1 MPATHR
7 PAARVGPRT
16 GRRIAT
22 LAWALGVAALAFIW
36 IFPLLWACATSL
48 RAPGQLGGQIASL
61 WVQHPTLANFKEAWS
76 DAPFLRLY
84 YNTAVVVFGILGVQ
98 LVTITLAAYAFAR
111 LEFPGRDLLFR
122 LFLLQLMVAP
132 SALIL
137 PNFVTIRTLG
147 LVNTRLGIML
157 PYFASAF
164 GTFLLRQAFRGVPQ
178 ELEDAAAIDGCNS
191 LQTIWNVFVPLARP
205 TLLAFA
211 IVSIVYHY
219 NEFLWPL
226 IITDT
231 DAARTVT
238 VGLASFTQSAE
249 SGAQWNLIAAGTV
262 IVILPLLVVFVLFQR
277 KFVESFMYSGL
288 KG

>member
-1 MPATHR
+1 MTILR
-7 PAARVGPRT
+7 SRRVIGT
-16 GRRIAT
+16 AV
-22 LAWALGVAALAFIW
+22 WALAVGALAFIW
-36 IFPLLWACATSL
+36 VFPLLWALATSL
-48 RAPGQLGGQIASL
+48 RPPGQLGGQIASL
-61 WVQHPTLANFKEAWS
+61 WVHHPSLANFAEAWS

-84 YNTAVVVFGILGVQ
+84 YNTAVVVFGILAVQ

-111 LEFPGRDLLFR
+111 LDFWGRSLLFR

-137 PNFVTIRTLG
+137 PNFVTLRSLG
-147 LVNTRLGIML
+147 LLNTRLGIMI

-164 GTFLLRQAFRGVPQ
+164 GTFLLRQAFRSVPRD
-178 ELEDAAAIDGCNS
+178 LEDAAAIDGCHS
-191 LQTIWNVFVPLARP
+191 LQTIWHVFVPLARP
-205 TLLAFA
+205 TLIAFS

-231 DAARTVT
+231 DRARTVT

-262 IVILPLLVVFVLFQR
+262 IVILPLLVVFILFQR
-277 KFVESFMYSGL
+277 RFVESFMYSGL
-288 KG
+288 TG

>member
-1 MPATHR
+1 MT
-7 PAARVGPRT
+7 PRGSRQLVT
-16 GRRIAT
+16 A
-22 LAWALGVAALAFIW
+22 LWALGVGAMAFVW
-36 IFPLLWACATSL
+36 VFPLLWAFSTSL
-48 RAPGQLGGQIASL
+48 RAPGQLGSQIASL
-61 WVQHPTLANFKEAWS
+61 WVHHPTFANFREAWS

-111 LEFPGRDLLFR
+111 LQFPGRDLLFR

-137 PNFVTIRTLG
+137 PNFVTIRALG
-147 LVNTRLGIML
+147 LLNTRLGIMI

-164 GTFLLRQAFRGVPQ
+164 GTFLLRQAFRSVPRD
-178 ELEDAAAIDGCNS
+178 LEDAAAIDGCNS
-191 LQTIWNVFVPLARP
+191 LQTIWHVFVPLARP
-205 TLLAFA
+205 TLVAFS

-231 DAARTVT
+231 ERARTVT

-262 IVILPLLVVFVLFQR
+262 IVILPLLAVFVLFQR

>member
-1 MPATHR
+1 MTPVVARRVAT
-7 PAARVGPRT
+7 T
-16 GRRIAT
+16 C
-22 LAWALGVAALAFIW
+22 WALGVGALAFIW
-36 IFPLLWACATSL
+36 VFPLLWALATSL
-48 RAPGQLGGQIASL
+48 RPPGQLGSEIASL
-61 WVQHPTLANFKEAWS
+61 WVHHASLANFRDAWG

-84 YNTAVVVFGILGVQ
+84 YNTAVVVFGILAVQ

-111 LEFPGRDLLFR
+111 LEFAGREWLFR

-132 SALIL
+132 SSLIL
-137 PNFVTIRTLG
+137 PNFVTLKTLG
-147 LVNTRLGIML
+147 LLNTRLGIMI

-164 GTFLLRQAFRGVPQ
+164 GTFLLRQAFRGVPRD
-178 ELEDAAAIDGCNS
+178 LEDAAAIDGCS
-191 LQTIWNVFVPLARP
+191 PLQTIWHVFVPLAKP
-205 TLLAFA
+205 TFVAFS

-231 DAARTVT
+231 DRARTVT

-249 SGAQWNLIAAGTV
+249 SGAQWNLVAAGTV
-262 IVILPLLVVFVLFQR
+262 IVVLPLLVLFILFQR
-277 KFVESFMYSGL
+277 RFVESFMYSGL

>member
-1 MPATHR
+1 VISTA
-7 PAARVGPRT
+7 V
-16 GRRIAT
+16 
-22 LAWALGVAALAFIW
+22 WALAVGALAFIW
-36 IFPLLWACATSL
+36 LFPLLWALATSL
-48 RAPGQLGGQIASL
+48 RPPGQLGGQIASL
-61 WVQHPTLANFKEAWS
+61 WVHHPSLANFAEAWS

-84 YNTAVVVFGILGVQ
+84 YNTAVVVFGILAVQ

-111 LEFPGRDLLFR
+111 LDFWGRSLLFR

-137 PNFVTIRTLG
+137 PNFVTLRSLG
-147 LVNTRLGIML
+147 LLNTRLGIMI
-157 PYFASAF
+157 PYFASAL
-164 GTFLLRQAFRGVPQ
+164 GTFLLRQAFRSVPRD
-178 ELEDAAAIDGCNS
+178 LEDAAAIDGCHS
-191 LQTIWNVFVPLARP
+191 LQTIWHVFVPLARP
-205 TLLAFA
+205 TLIAFS

-231 DAARTVT
+231 ERARTVT

-262 IVILPLLVVFVLFQR
+262 IVILPLLVLFILFQR
-277 KFVESFMYSGL
+277 RFVESFMYSGL

>member
-1 MPATHR
+1 MAPRHARAAAT
-7 PAARVGPRT
+7 A
-16 GRRIAT
+16 
-22 LAWALGVAALAFIW
+22 LWALGVGVLAFIW
-36 IFPLLWACATSL
+36 VFPLLWAFSTSL
-48 RAPGQLGGQIASL
+48 RPAGQLGSQIASL
-61 WVQHPTLANFKEAWS
+61 WVHHPTFANFTEAWS

-84 YNTAVVVFGILGVQ
+84 YNTAVVVFGILAVQ

-111 LEFPGRDLLFR
+111 LEFWGRDVLFR
-122 LFLLQLMVAP
+122 LFLVQLMVAP

-137 PNFVTIRTLG
+137 PNFETIRSLG
-147 LVNTRLGIML
+147 LLNTRLGIMI

-164 GTFLLRQAFRGVPQ
+164 GTFLLRQAFRGVPRD
-178 ELEDAAAIDGCNS
+178 LEDAAAIDGCTS

-205 TLLAFA
+205 TLVAFS

-231 DAARTVT
+231 DRARTVT

-262 IVILPLLVVFVLFQR
+262 IVILPLLIVFILFQR
-277 KFVESFMYSGL
+277 RFVESFMYSGL

>member
-1 MPATHR
+1 M
-7 PAARVGPRT
+7 GPRP
-16 GRRIAT
+16 RRGLGT
-22 LAWALGVAALAFIW
+22 WLWALVVGALAFIW
-36 IFPLLWACATSL
+36 LFPLLWAFTTSF
-48 RAPGQLGGQIASL
+48 RPQGQLGSEMASL
-61 WVQHPTLANFKEAWS
+61 WVHHPSLANFKEAWS

-98 LVTITLAAYAFAR
+98 LVTTTLAAYAFAR
-111 LEFPGRDLLFR
+111 MEFWGRDLLFR

-132 SALIL
+132 SALIF
-137 PNFVTIRTLG
+137 PNFQTIRSLG
-147 LVNTRLGIML
+147 LLNTRLGIMI

-164 GTFLLRQAFRGVPQ
+164 GTFLLRQTFRSVPRD
-178 ELEDAAAIDGCNS
+178 LEDAAVIDGCTT
-191 LQTIWNVFVPLARP
+191 LQTIWNVFLPLAKP
-205 TLLAFA
+205 TLVAFS
-211 IVSIVYHY
+211 IVSVVYHY

-231 DAARTVT
+231 ERARTVT

-262 IVILPLLVVFVLFQR
+262 IVILPLLVIFVLFQR
-277 KFVESFMYSGL
+277 RFVESFMYSGL

>member
-1 MPATHR
+1 MR
-7 PAARVGPRT
+7 R
-16 GRRIAT
+16 GRAVLGT
-22 LAWALGVAALAFIW
+22 WLWALVVAALAFVW
-36 IFPLLWACATSL
+36 VFPLLWAFATSL
-48 RAPGQLGGQIASL
+48 RPPGQLGSDLASL
-61 WVQHPTLANFKEAWS
+61 WVHHPSLANFQEAWG

-84 YNTAVVVFGILGVQ
+84 YNTAVVVFGILAVQ

-111 LEFPGRDLLFR
+111 MEFWGRDLLFR

-137 PNFVTIRTLG
+137 PNFQTVKLLG
-147 LVNTRLGIML
+147 LLNTRLGIMI

-164 GTFLLRQAFRGVPQ
+164 GTFLLRQAFRSVPRD
-178 ELEDAAAIDGCNS
+178 LEDAAAIDGCS
-191 LQTIWNVFVPLARP
+191 TLQTIWNVFLPLAKP
-205 TLLAFA
+205 TLVAFS
-211 IVSIVYHY
+211 IVSVVYHY

-231 DAARTVT
+231 ERARTVT

-262 IVILPLLVVFVLFQR
+262 IVILPLLAVFILFQR
-277 KFVESFMYSGL
+277 RFVESFMYSGL

>member
-1 MPATHR
+1 MRR
-7 PAARVGPRT
+7 PKELLGT
-16 GRRIAT
+16 S
-22 LAWALGVAALAFIW
+22 LWALAVGALAVIW
-36 IFPLLWACATSL
+36 VFPLLWAFTTSL
-48 RAPGQLGGQIASL
+48 RPPGQLGSQIASL
-61 WVQHPTLANFKEAWS
+61 WVHHPSLANFKEAWA

-98 LVTITLAAYAFAR
+98 LITITLAAYAFAR
-111 LEFPGRDLLFR
+111 QEFWGRELLFR

-132 SALIL
+132 AALIF
-137 PNFVTIRTLG
+137 PNFQTVKSLG
-147 LVNTRLGIML
+147 LLNTRLGIMI

-164 GTFLLRQAFRGVPQ
+164 GTFLLRQTFRAVPRD
-178 ELEDAAAIDGCNS
+178 LEDAASIDGCTT
-191 LQTIWNVFVPLARP
+191 LQTIWNVFLPLAKP
-205 TLLAFA
+205 TLVAFS
-211 IVSIVYHY
+211 IVSVVYHY

-231 DAARTVT
+231 DRARTVT

-262 IVILPLLVVFVLFQR
+262 IVILPLLVIFILFQR
-277 KFVESFMYSGL
+277 RFVESFMFSGL